1 MTTVE
6 LPTQAASDS
15 HSLFDA
21 IRQVRTDGSEFWSA
35 RDLQPLLGY
44 LKWQNFA
51 LVVADAR
58 RSADIVGTG
67 QDQFTDSSKMVSVGS
82 GAVREI
88 ADVELTRYGAYMV
101 ILAGDG
107 RKPEIAAAKDYF
119 AVQTRVAEAIQS
131 NPALLTATTTELGII
146 TPYEIGT
153 LFSETRDE
161 FTRVVTVETVDTPA
175 AHALAH
181 TMQTWAQIMAHQI
194 IGTPLVHVDADVK
207 YANVTEALP
216 SLPKGDGD
224 GEGVAPARL
233 PFIPI
238 AATVEEPIT
247 WDEFARTEGIPRC
260 GPCAGGLSSRIKH
273 FAVKNGYPRGRT
285 ALGHNVF
292 PRALWKKFYEE
303 WGNFYTDLHNDP
315 ARNHNGA
322 HA

>member
-238 AATVEEPIT
+238 AATVEEP
-247 WDEFARTEGIPRC
+247 
-260 GPCAGGLSSRIKH
+260 LSLIH
-273 FAVKNGYPRGRT
+273 I
-285 ALGHNVF
+285 
-292 PRALWKKFYEE
+292 
-303 WGNFYTDLHNDP
+303 
-315 ARNHNGA
+315 
-322 HA
+322 